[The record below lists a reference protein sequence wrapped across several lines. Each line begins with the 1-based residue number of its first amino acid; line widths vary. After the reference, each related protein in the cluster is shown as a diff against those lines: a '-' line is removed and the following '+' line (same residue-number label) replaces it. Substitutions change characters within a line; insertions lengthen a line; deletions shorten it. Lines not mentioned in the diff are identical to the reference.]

1 MKETSRFFIL
11 FLILISLFFSC
22 NHHGT
27 KEDRMMNDAEKIVET
42 YPDSAA
48 GLLDSIKIKSTR
60 LNKKRYH
67 RYMLLLLQAKD
78 KSYQDITADTA
89 IFDTKSYYARKHDR
103 PNAAMAAYY
112 CGRLRYEQKDYKKAM
127 SQYLE
132 AEKYAASIT
141 NINLKALIQSAM
153 GAALSDQMLSVQAL
167 PRFQQAAKYFRQAG
181 NEKNEMISYQ
191 LIGNNLLVKEQTDS
205 ALFYFNKALQ
215 IAQKRKYIAN
225 IAGIEQNI
233 GILYKEVKGDNDMAK
248 KHFFNAMQYMK
259 GNDYSRICLKLA
271 DIYSNQNQK
280 DSAEWYM
287 QQSYKHIQDKDDL
300 YLMADIYMIN
310 ASIKEKEQNDKAAL
324 QNYRIYTDYVDSIY
338 RQTKDAALLNME
350 KKYKFEQL
358 TNKNITLALEKQKI
372 LFYSSIGIILSLIGL
387 LFYYR
392 KYTLSKR
399 RELEAEQKIYHLMDM
414 AKSFD
419 EKEVSFRNV
428 LLHQFDIIKK
438 TATLKNYIHRED
450 ENSGKLLKKFNEIIY
465 GEDGLNWDI
474 LYKTMNDLHNGFFD
488 QLRQKHPNLN
498 EDEFRICSLTYTDFS
513 SEEISI
519 IMGLSVNTIQMKRST
534 IRKKLNIP
542 PMGNI
547 QRFLDENLSHI

>member
-11 FLILISLFFSC
+11 FLLLMPLFFSC
-22 NHHGT
+22 SHHTT

-48 GLLDSIKIKSTR
+48 GLLDSIKPTR

-78 KSYQDITADTA
+78 KSYQDITTDTA
-89 IFDTKSYYARKHDR
+89 IFDTKNYYTHKHDL

-132 AEKYAASIT
+132 AEKYAASIA
-141 NINLKALIQSAM
+141 NVNLKALIQSAM
-153 GAALSDQMLSVQAL
+153 GAVLSDQMLSAQAL
-167 PRFQQAAKYFRQAG
+167 PRFRRAAKYFRQAG
-181 NEKNEMISYQ
+181 NEKNVMISYQ
-191 LIGNNLLVKEQTDS
+191 LIGNSFLAKEQADS
-205 ALFYFNKALQ
+205 ALFYFNKALR
-215 IAQKRKYIAN
+215 IAQKRKDIAS
-225 IAGIEQNI
+225 IARIEQNI

-248 KHFFNAMQYMK
+248 KNFFNAMQYMK

-271 DIYSNQNQK
+271 GIYSNQNQK
-280 DSAEWYM
+280 DSTEWYI
-287 QQSYKHIQDKDDL
+287 QQSYIHVQDKKDL
-300 YLMADIYMIN
+300 YLMADIYMES
-310 ASIKEKEQNDKAAL
+310 AYIKEKEQNYKTAL
-324 QNYRIYTDYVDSIY
+324 KNYKTYTDYVDSIY
-338 RQTKDAALLNME
+338 GQTKNAALLDME
-350 KKYKFEQL
+350 KKYKLEQL
-358 TNKNITLALEKQKI
+358 TNKNMTLALEKQKI
-372 LFYSSIGIILSLIGL
+372 RFYSSIGIILSLVGL

-399 RELEAEQKIYHLMDM
+399 QELEAEQKIYHLMDM
-414 AKSFD
+414 ARNFD

-428 LLHQFDIIKK
+428 LLHQFNIIKK
-438 TATLKNYIHRED
+438 TATLKNYIHKED
-450 ENSGKLLKKFNEIIY
+450 KNSERLLKKFNEIIY
-465 GEDGLNWDI
+465 GEEKLNWDI
-474 LYKTMNDLHNGFFD
+474 LYKSINELHNGFFD
-488 QLRQKHPNLN
+488 RLREKYPDLN
-498 EDEFRICSLTYTDFS
+498 EDEFRVCCLTYTNFS

-519 IMGLSVNTIQMKRST
+519 IMELRINTIQMKRST

-547 QRFLDENLSHI
+547 QHFLDESLSHI

>member
-1 MKETSRFFIL
+1 MRETSRFFIL
-11 FLILISLFFSC
+11 FLLLMSFFFSC
-22 NHHGT
+22 NHHDT
-27 KEDRMMNDAEKIVET
+27 KEDHLMSDAEKIVEA

-48 GLLDSIKIKSTR
+48 GLLDSIKPKQ

-78 KSYQDITADTA
+78 KSYQDITTDTA
-89 IFDTKSYYARKHDR
+89 IFDTKSYYVHKQDL

-112 CGRLRYEQKDYKKAM
+112 CGRLRYEQKNYKKAM

-132 AEKYAASIT
+132 AEKYATSIA
-141 NINLKALIQSAM
+141 NVNLKALIQSAM

-167 PRFQQAAKYFRQAG
+167 PRFQQAAMYFRQAG

-191 LIGNNLLVKEQTDS
+191 LIGHSLLVKEQTDS

-215 IAQKRKYIAN
+215 IAQKCKYIAN

-248 KHFFNAMQYMK
+248 KHFFNAMQYME

-271 DIYSNQNQK
+271 GIYSNQNQK

-287 QQSYKHIQDKDDL
+287 QQSYTHIQDKDDS
-300 YLMADIYMIN
+300 YLMADIYMVS
-310 ASIKEKEQNDKAAL
+310 ASIKEKEQNYKAAL
-324 QNYRIYTDYVDSIY
+324 QNYKIYSDYVDSIY
-338 RQTKDAALLNME
+338 GQTKDAALLNME

-358 TNKNITLALEKQKI
+358 TNKNMTLALEKQKI
-372 LFYSSIGIILSLIGL
+372 KFYSSIGIILSLIGL

-392 KYTLSKR
+392 KYSLSKK

-438 TATLKNYIHRED
+438 TATLKNYIHKED
-450 ENSGKLLKKFNEIIY
+450 ESSGRLLKKFNEIIY
-465 GEDGLNWDI
+465 GEEGLNWDI
-474 LYKTMNDLHNGFFD
+474 LYKSINELHNGFFD
-488 QLRQKHPNLN
+488 RLREKCPNLN
-498 EDEFRICSLTYTDFS
+498 EDEFRICCLTYTNFS
-513 SEEISI
+513 SDEISI

-534 IRKKLNIP
+534 IRKRLNIP

-547 QRFLDENLSHI
+547 QRFLNENLSHT

>member
-1 MKETSRFFIL
+1 MRETSRFFIL
-11 FLILISLFFSC
+11 FLLLMSFFFSC
-22 NHHGT
+22 NHHDT
-27 KEDRMMNDAEKIVET
+27 KEDRLMSDAEKIVEA

-48 GLLDSIKIKSTR
+48 GLLDSIKPKQ

-78 KSYQDITADTA
+78 KSYQDITTDTA
-89 IFDTKSYYARKHDR
+89 IFDTKSYYVHKQDL

-112 CGRLRYEQKDYKKAM
+112 CGRLRYEQKNYKKAM

-132 AEKYAASIT
+132 AEKYATSIA
-141 NINLKALIQSAM
+141 NVNLKALIQSAM

-167 PRFQQAAKYFRQAG
+167 PRFQQAAMYFRQAG

-191 LIGNNLLVKEQTDS
+191 LIGHSLLVKEQTDS

-215 IAQKRKYIAN
+215 IAKKRKYIAN

-248 KHFFNAMQYMK
+248 KHFFNAMQYME

-271 DIYSNQNQK
+271 GIYSNQNQK

-287 QQSYKHIQDKDDL
+287 QQSYTHIQDKDDS
-300 YLMADIYMIN
+300 YLMADIYMVS
-310 ASIKEKEQNDKAAL
+310 ASIKEKEQNYKAAL
-324 QNYRIYTDYVDSIY
+324 QNYKIYSDYVDSIY
-338 RQTKDAALLNME
+338 GQTKDAALLNME

-358 TNKNITLALEKQKI
+358 TNKNMTLALEKQKI
-372 LFYSSIGIILSLIGL
+372 KFYSSIGIILSLIGL

-392 KYTLSKR
+392 KYSLSKK

-438 TATLKNYIHRED
+438 TATLKNYIHKED
-450 ENSGKLLKKFNEIIY
+450 ESSGRLLKKFNEIIY
-465 GEDGLNWDI
+465 GEEGLNWDI
-474 LYKTMNDLHNGFFD
+474 LYKSINELHNGFFD
-488 QLRQKHPNLN
+488 RLREKCPNLN
-498 EDEFRICSLTYTDFS
+498 EDEFRICCLTYTNFS
-513 SEEISI
+513 SDEISI

-534 IRKKLNIP
+534 IRKRLNIP

-547 QRFLDENLSHI
+547 QRFLNENLSHT

>member
-1 MKETSRFFIL
+1 MKKTSRFFIL
-11 FLILISLFFSC
+11 FLILIPLFFSC
-22 NHHGT
+22 NHHDT
-27 KEDRMMNDAEKIVET
+27 KEDRMMNDAEKIVEA
-42 YPDSAA
+42 YPDSAV
-48 GLLDSIKIKSTR
+48 GLLDSIKPTR

-67 RYMLLLLQAKD
+67 HYILLLLQAKD
-78 KSYQDITADTA
+78 KSYQDITADTT
-89 IFDTKSYYARKHDR
+89 IFATKNYYVHKHDL

-132 AEKYAASIT
+132 AEKYAAST
-141 NINLKALIQSAM
+141 SNVNLKALIQSAM

-167 PRFQQAAKYFRQAG
+167 PRFRQAAKYFRQAG

-191 LIGNNLLVKEQTDS
+191 LIGHSLLVKEQTDS

-215 IAQKRKYIAN
+215 IAKKRKYIAN

-248 KHFFNAMQYMK
+248 KHFFNAMQYME

-271 DIYSNQNQK
+271 GIYSNQNQK

-287 QQSYKHIQDKDDL
+287 QQSYTHVQDKDDS
-300 YLMADIYMIN
+300 YLMADIYMVS
-310 ASIKEKEQNDKAAL
+310 ASIKEKEQNYKVAL
-324 QNYRIYTDYVDSIY
+324 QNYKIYSDYVDSIFE
-338 RQTKDAALLNME
+338 QTKDAALLNME

-358 TNKNITLALEKQKI
+358 TNKNMTLALEKQKI
-372 LFYSSIGIILSLIGL
+372 KFYSSIGIILSLIGL

-392 KYTLSKR
+392 KYSLSKK

-438 TATLKNYIHRED
+438 TATLKNYIHKED
-450 ENSGKLLKKFNEIIY
+450 ESSGRLLKKFNEIIY
-465 GEDGLNWDI
+465 GEEGLNWDI
-474 LYKTMNDLHNGFFD
+474 LYKSINELHNGFFD
-488 QLRQKHPNLN
+488 RLREKCPNLN
-498 EDEFRICSLTYTDFS
+498 EDEFRICCLTYTNFS
-513 SEEISI
+513 SDEISI

-534 IRKKLNIP
+534 IRKRLNIP

-547 QRFLDENLSHI
+547 QRFLNENLSHT